1 MEESVRILY
10 IKILQFFVA
19 QNDDDWNNNAIRGQE
34 GAGGSV
40 RPVVEGV
47 LHEEVEEAQTS
58 RAKTEQ
64 SDKPEID

>member
-1 MEESVRILY
+1 
-10 IKILQFFVA
+10 
-19 QNDDDWNNNAIRGQE
+19 
-34 GAGGSV
+34 V

-47 LHEEVEEAQTS
+47 LHEEVEETETC

>member
-1 MEESVRILY
+1 
-10 IKILQFFVA
+10 
-19 QNDDDWNNNAIRGQE
+19 
-34 GAGGSV
+34 V

-47 LHEEVEEAQTS
+47 LHEEVEETQTS

>member
-1 MEESVRILY
+1 MQESVRILQN
-10 IKILQFFVA
+10 KLLQFFVA
-19 QNDDDWNNNAIRGQE
+19 QNDDDWNNNSISCQE

-40 RPVVEGV
+40 RPVIEGV
-47 LHEEVEEAQTS
+47 LHEEVEEAETS

>member
-1 MEESVRILY
+1 MEESVRILQN
-10 IKILQFFVA
+10 KILQFFVT
-19 QNDDDWNNNAIRGQE
+19 QNDDDWNYNSIGGQE
-34 GAGGSV
+34 RAGGSV

-47 LHEEVEEAQTS
+47 LHEEVEETQTS